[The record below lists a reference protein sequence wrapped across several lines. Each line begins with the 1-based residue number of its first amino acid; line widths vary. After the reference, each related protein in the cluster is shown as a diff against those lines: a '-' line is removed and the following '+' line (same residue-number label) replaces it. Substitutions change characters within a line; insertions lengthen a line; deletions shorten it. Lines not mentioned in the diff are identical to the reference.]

1 MLNVKKFNIFAV
13 NAQNTRIKYAKMA
26 SYFSNQNTKKSRYII
41 AEN

>member
-13 NAQNTRIKYAKMA
+13 NAQNTRVKDAKMA
-26 SYFSNQNTKKSRYII
+26 SYFSNQKTKKARYII